1 MIEHLIDRYIQ
12 IRDRKAQL
20 KAKYDNEVEALDDG
34 LKKIENALLNKLD
47 ELGVDSFGKKET
59 GLAFK
64 SKVTSATVA
73 DWDSFLNYVKEN
85 DTWHMLDH
93 RANKTAVAEFRAAND
108 DIPPGINW
116 REETVVRIRRG

>member
-1 MIEHLIDRYIQ
+1 MIEQLIDRYIQ

-20 KAKYDNEVEALDDG
+20 KAKYDGEVEALDEG
-34 LKKIENALLNKLD
+34 LKKIENVLLSKLN

-59 GLAFK
+59 GMAFK
-64 SKVTSATVA
+64 SPVTSATVA
-73 DWDSFLNYVKEN
+73 DWDSFLGYIKEN
-85 DTWHMLDH
+85 DAWHMLDH

-116 REETVVRIRRG
+116 REETVVRVRRG

>member
-1 MIEHLIDRYIQ
+1 MIEQLIDRYIQ

-20 KAKYDNEVEALDDG
+20 KAKYDGEVEALDEG
-34 LKKIENALLNKLD
+34 LKKIENVLLSKLN

-64 SKVTSATVA
+64 STVTSATVA
-73 DWDSFLNYVKEN
+73 DWDSFLGYIKEN
-85 DTWHMLDH
+85 DAWHMLDH

-116 REETVVRIRRG
+116 REETVVRVRRG

>member
-1 MIEHLIDRYIQ
+1 MIEQLIDRYIQ

-20 KAKYDNEVEALDDG
+20 KAKYDGEVEALDEG
-34 LKKIENALLNKLD
+34 LKKIENVLLSKLN

-64 SKVTSATVA
+64 STVTSATVA
-73 DWDSFLNYVKEN
+73 DWDSFLGYIKEN
-85 DTWHMLDH
+85 DAWFMLDH
-93 RANKTAVAEFRAAND
+93 RANKTAVSDFRAAND

-116 REETVVRIRRG
+116 REETVVRVRRG